1 MAQREF
7 FITREG
13 LAKLQA
19 ELDHLYSVGRQEVAE
34 KIKRAREIGGTA
46 NNAEYDN
53 AKDEQAFV
61 EGRILTLENIISRA
75 VIIESPSSSSEVD
88 LGSKVLIR
96 DQDGKLEQYTIV
108 GSAEANPIEGK
119 ISNESLVGK
128 ALLGRKAGDKIEVIA
143 PAGKLKLLVM
153 EVT

>member
-7 FITREG
+7 FITCEG

-46 NNAEYDN
+46 NNAEYDS

-61 EGRILTLENIISRA
+61 EGRILTLENITGLQETVFI
-75 VIIESPSSSSEVD
+75 
-88 LGSKVLIR
+88 
-96 DQDGKLEQYTIV
+96 
-108 GSAEANPIEGK
+108 
-119 ISNESLVGK
+119 
-128 ALLGRKAGDKIEVIA
+128 
-143 PAGKLKLLVM
+143 
-153 EVT
+153 